1 MTARNGV
8 KSIDANILLDYV
20 LQNSL
25 KDPDRKKRVN
35 KFFNPSN
42 SGEFEIRIF
51 VYTLGEVF
59 KRLLEPRNGNYVNL
73 TDTAIQRHFQNVR
86 KWIKEGHLVPVKMD
100 SLSSG
105 FQRYYNDID
114 RKDSII
120 QKGDKLALAA
130 FCSDDASTSFYSF
143 DGGVNQS
150 VWLQEYVGKLGKRIQ
165 EP

>member
-1 MTARNGV
+1 MTVRNGV

-20 LQNSL
+20 LQNLL
-25 KDPDRKKRVN
+25 KDPDKKKRVN

-59 KRLLEPRNGNYVNL
+59 KRLLGPRNGEYVNL
-73 TDTAIQRHFQNVR
+73 MDTAIQRHFQNVR
-86 KWIKEGHLVPVKMD
+86 TWMKEGHLVPVKMD
-100 SLSSG
+100 SLSPG
-105 FQRYYNDID
+105 FQQYYNEID
-114 RKDSII
+114 RNDSII

-143 DGGVNQS
+143 DRDVNQS

>member
-1 MTARNGV
+1 MTTRNGV

-42 SGEFEIRIF
+42 RGEFEVRIF

-59 KRLLEPRNGNYVNL
+59 KRLLEPRNGDYVNL
-73 TDTAIQRHFQNVR
+73 ASTEIQRHIQHIR
-86 KWIKEGHLVPVKMD
+86 TWMQEGHLVSVKMD
-100 SLSSG
+100 SLSSV
-105 FQRYYNDID
+105 FQRHYSDID

-130 FCSDDASTSFYSF
+130 FCSDDKSTSFYSF
-143 DGGVNQS
+143 VRGVNQS
-150 VWLQEYVGKLGKRIQ
+150 VWLQEYVGRLGKRIQ

>member
-1 MTARNGV
+1 MTVRNGV

-59 KRLLEPRNGNYVNL
+59 KRLLEPRNGNYVS
-73 TDTAIQRHFQNVR
+73 
-86 KWIKEGHLVPVKMD
+86 IKLCFLK
-100 SLSSG
+100 
-105 FQRYYNDID
+105 N
-114 RKDSII
+114 
-120 QKGDKLALAA
+120 
-130 FCSDDASTSFYSF
+130 
-143 DGGVNQS
+143 
-150 VWLQEYVGKLGKRIQ
+150 
-165 EP
+165 

>member
-1 MTARNGV
+1 MTVRNGV

-20 LQNSL
+20 LQNLL
-25 KDPDRKKRVN
+25 KDPDKKKRVN

-51 VYTLGEVF
+51 VYTMGEVF
-59 KRLLEPRNGNYVNL
+59 KRLLGPRNGEYVNL
-73 TDTAIQRHFQNVR
+73 MDTAIQRHFQNVR
-86 KWIKEGHLVPVKMD
+86 TWMKEGHLVPVKMD
-100 SLSSG
+100 SLSPG
-105 FQRYYNDID
+105 FQQYYNEID
-114 RKDSII
+114 RNDSII

-143 DGGVNQS
+143 DRDVNQS

>member
-1 MTARNGV
+1 MTVRNGV

-20 LQNSL
+20 LQNLL
-25 KDPDRKKRVN
+25 KDPDKKKRVN

-51 VYTLGEVF
+51 VYTMGEVF
-59 KRLLEPRNGNYVNL
+59 KRLLGPRNGEYVNL
-73 TDTAIQRHFQNVR
+73 MDTAIQRHFQNVR
-86 KWIKEGHLVPVKMD
+86 TWMKEGHLVPVKMD
-100 SLSSG
+100 SLSPG
-105 FQRYYNDID
+105 FQQYYNEID
-114 RKDSII
+114 RNDSII
-120 QKGDKLALAA
+120 RKGDKLALAA

-143 DGGVNQS
+143 DRDVNQS

>member
-1 MTARNGV
+1 MTTRNGV
-8 KSIDANILLDYV
+8 KSIDANILLDYI

-73 TDTAIQRHFQNVR
+73 TDSEIQRHFQKVR
-86 KWIKEGHLVPVKMD
+86 TWMQEGQLVSVKMD
-100 SLSSG
+100 SLSSS
-105 FQRYYNDID
+105 FQRYYNEID

-120 QKGDKLALAA
+120 QKGDKIALAA
-130 FCSDDASTSFYSF
+130 FCSDKLSTSFYSF
-143 DGGVNQS
+143 DRGVTQS